1 MKRKTSTTP
10 TKIWSFGALAPTS
23 NGELLLEQLFL
34 GSRYYNTLIE
44 VEQRRRK
51 NYRDARSEA
60 APALAGLE
68 AEWTKLDAELTA
80 GIEAL
85 PKTKGEKGKKT
96 LTPELVALKERRK
109 GVSVRM
115 KAERETFSADA
126 SAKIAIQAVDEKAQ
140 IEVKAARAATDLY
153 WGSYLLVEK
162 QIEQARKSK
171 LDPRF
176 RRFEGSGRVGVQ
188 LQGGLSLAELTSGE
202 DTRLR
207 LVARSTPAKV
217 KKPKALHEVHIR
229 VGSNGRAPIWAVLP
243 VVIHRDI
250 PPDAKIQ
257 WAWIKVQNVGGQRR
271 FFLQIVMESETFS
284 VKSAPGAGVVAV
296 NFGWRALEDGSR
308 RVAYAVD
315 DAGNEQDFALPAKI
329 ESSLEFCNGLRSARD
344 LHFEEARRALGAYM
358 ALHDVPEW
366 MKEDTQHIWQWRS
379 PKKLAKVAAKLTK
392 ELLAGDTDVRRW
404 RAERLAEPKQD
415 LFAPYAEVQQWLLG
429 HQKSGTAARVR
440 GLSALAFY
448 LELWRQKNR
457 HLWQWEANQRLNATA
472 HRNELFRIWSRHLAD
487 RYSEIRIEDFDL
499 RKMAKTPE
507 PDEESRPKDFRVS
520 RAAAAPGEF
529 RMRLAEVAGHKIL
542 KAPAHGNTVI
552 CFECRHVNERSLT
565 RLMVCAGCD
574 REMDQDSNNCHN
586 QLRERDGGA
595 PETGGARSPTQ
606 VTVKNKEPAKRR
618 GLGDE
623 TRDIV
628 AAE

>member
-10 TKIWSFGALAPTS
+10 TKIWSFGALAPTT

-68 AEWTKLDAELTA
+68 AEWAKLDAELSV

-85 PKTKGEKGKKT
+85 PKGEKGKKK
-96 LTPELVALKERRK
+96 LTPELLALKERRK
-109 GVSVRM
+109 EVSARM
-115 KAERETFSADA
+115 KAEREAFSADT

-140 IEVKAARAATDLY
+140 LEVKAARAATDLY
-153 WGSYLLVEK
+153 WGSYLLIEK

-217 KKPKALHEVHIR
+217 KKPKAQHEVHIR
-229 VGSNGRAPIWAVLP
+229 VGSDGRAPIWAVLP
-243 VVIHRDI
+243 VILHRDI
-250 PPDAKIQ
+250 PTDAKIQ

-284 VKSAPGAGVVAV
+284 RKSAPGAGTVAV
-296 NFGWRALEDGSR
+296 NFGWRALDDGSR

-315 DAGNEQDFALPAKI
+315 DSGNEQEFALPAKI

-344 LHFEEARRALGAYM
+344 LHFEDARRALGAYM
-358 ALHDVPEW
+358 AIHEVPEW

-379 PKKLAKVAAKLTK
+379 PKKLAKVAARLTR
-392 ELLAGDTDVRRW
+392 ELLEGDTSVQRW

-415 LFAPYAEVQQWLLG
+415 LFAPAPEILAWLG
-429 HQKSGTAARVR
+429 KSDLRAMAI
-440 GLSALAFY
+440 Y

-457 HLWQWEANQRLNATA
+457 HLWQWEANQRLKATA
-472 HRNELFRIWSRHLAD
+472 HRNELFRVWARRLAD
-487 RYSEIRIEDFDL
+487 RYAEIRIEDFDL

-507 PDEESRPKDFRVS
+507 PDEESRPKGFRVS

-529 RMRLAEVAGHKIL
+529 RMRLAEVAGNKIV
-542 KAPAHGNTVI
+542 KAPAHGNTVT

-565 RLMVCAGCD
+565 RLMVCVGCSK
-574 REMDQDSNNCHN
+574 EMDQDANNCHN
-586 QLRERDGGA
+586 QLRERDGDA
-595 PETGGARSPTQ
+595 PS
-606 VTVKNKEPAKRR
+606 
-618 GLGDE
+618 
-623 TRDIV
+623 V